1 MKRILTLAAAC
12 LLLAA
17 CTTTNVKSVANASA
31 NRPGAGA
38 RILLIQPDI
47 ELSVLTASGL
57 QEPRADWTASGRQ
70 NLQSAVET
78 ALKGKSHTFTGLD
91 PSQAMAGRGGQLLR
105 LNGEVGKSILLF
117 NYGYVSLPTKS
128 GSFDWTLGE
137 GARTLGETYNA
148 DYALF
153 IYGRG
158 SYSSGA
164 RVAVV
169 IGMAALGVGL
179 PTGGQNVF
187 ASLVDL
193 KTGQVVW
200 FNLAAA
206 GPNADMRTP
215 EGAALLTASLLKDV
229 PL

>member
-1 MKRILTLAAAC
+1 MKRILAMAAVC

-17 CTTTNVKSVANASA
+17 CTTTNVKTVENAA
-31 NRPGAGA
+31 ARKPAPGA

-47 ELSVLTASGL
+47 ELSLLTASGL
-57 QEPRADWTASGRQ
+57 LEPRADWTAAGRTNIQ
-70 NLQSAVET
+70 ASVEA
-78 ALKGKSHTFTGLD
+78 ALKGKSHSFIGLD
-91 PSQAMAGRGGQLLR
+91 PSTAMGGRGGQLLR

-117 NYGYVSLPTKS
+117 NYGYVKLPTKT
-128 GSFDWTLGE
+128 GSFDWTVGE
-137 GARTLGETYNA
+137 GAQVLGQTYNA

-164 RVAVV
+164 RVAMM

-179 PTGGQNVF
+179 PTGGQQVF

-200 FNLAAA
+200 FNLAQAA
-206 GPNADMRTP
+206 PGADMRTP
-215 EGAALLTASLLKDV
+215 EGAALLTTSLLKDV

>member
-1 MKRILTLAAAC
+1 MKRFLTLAAAC
-12 LLLAA
+12 LMLAA

-31 NRPGAGA
+31 NKPPAGA

-47 ELSVLTASGL
+47 ELSLLTASGML
-57 QEPRADWTASGRQ
+57 EPRADWTASGRGNIQ
-70 NLQSAVET
+70 AAVEA
-78 ALKGKSHTFTGLD
+78 ALKGKSHTFKGLD
-91 PSQAMAGRGGQLLR
+91 PNTAMAGRGGQLLR

-117 NYGYVSLPTKS
+117 NYGYVNLPTKA

-137 GARTLGETYNA
+137 GAQTLGQTYDA

-164 RVAVV
+164 RVAVM
-169 IGMAALGVGL
+169 IGMAALGVSV
-179 PTGGQNVF
+179 PMGGQNAF

-200 FNLAAA
+200 FNLSTA
-206 GPNADMRTP
+206 GPSADMRTP
-215 EGAALLTASLLKDV
+215 EGATELTASLLKDV

>member
-1 MKRILTLAAAC
+1 MKRILAMAAAC
-12 LLLAA
+12 LMLAA
-17 CTTTNVKSVANASA
+17 CTTTNVKSVEGAAT
-31 NRPGAGA
+31 RTPPAGA

-47 ELSVLTASGL
+47 ELSLLTASGL
-57 QEPRADWTASGRQ
+57 LEPRADWTTAGRD
-70 NLQSAVET
+70 NLQTAVEA

-91 PSQAMAGRGGQLLR
+91 PSTAMGGRGGQLLR
-105 LNGEVGKSILLF
+105 LNSEVGKSILLF
-117 NYGYVSLPTKS
+117 NYGYVKLPTKT

-137 GARTLGETYNA
+137 GAQTLGQTYNA

-164 RVAVV
+164 RVAMM
-169 IGMAALGVGL
+169 IGMAALGVSL
-179 PTGGQNVF
+179 PTGGQQAF

-206 GPNADMRTP
+206 GPSADMRTP

>member
-1 MKRILTLAAAC
+1 MKRILALAAAC
-12 LLLAA
+12 LMLAA
-17 CTTTNVKSVANASA
+17 CTTTNVKSAADAQA
-31 NRPGAGA
+31 NRPPAGA

-57 QEPRADWTASGRQ
+57 LEPRADWTASGRA
-70 NLQSAVET
+70 NIQSAVET
-78 ALKGKSHTFTGLD
+78 ALKGKSHTFSGLD
-91 PSQAMAGRGGQLLR
+91 PSQAMSGRGGQLLR

-117 NYGYVSLPTKS
+117 NYGYVQLPTKT

-137 GARTLGETYNA
+137 GAQTLGQTYNA

-153 IYGRG
+153 VYGRG

-164 RVAVV
+164 RVAMMV
-169 IGMAALGVGL
+169 GMAALGVGL
-179 PTGGQNVF
+179 PTGGQQVF

-206 GPNADMRTP
+206 GPGADMRTA
-215 EGAALLTASLLKDV
+215 EGATLLTASLLKDV

>member
-1 MKRILTLAAAC
+1 MKRILALAAAC
-12 LLLAA
+12 LMLAA
-17 CTTTNVKSVANASA
+17 CTTTNVKSAAGAAA
-31 NRPGAGA
+31 NRPPAGA

-47 ELSVLTASGL
+47 ELSLLTASGL
-57 QEPRADWTASGRQ
+57 LEPRADWTASGRNNIQ
-70 NLQSAVET
+70 TAVEA
-78 ALKGKSHTFTGLD
+78 ALKGKSHTFNGLD

-117 NYGYVSLPTKS
+117 NYGYVLLPTKT

-137 GARTLGETYNA
+137 GAQILGQTYDA

-164 RVAVV
+164 RVAMM

-179 PTGGQNVF
+179 PTGGQQVF

-200 FNLAAA
+200 FNLAMA
-206 GPNADMRTP
+206 GSADMRTP
-215 EGAALLTASLLKDV
+215 EGAALLTTSLLKDV